1 MDRRRIV
8 EREHTA
14 EPPRREPEPPPAR
27 DLRGMIVALGN
38 ARAAALLARQ
48 PVTQTATLEEQL
60 AEHDAA
66 VADAKTTLIDAIT
79 TAANPL
85 VGRTDQVDNR
95 PVPEWIPG
103 ALEYRVINGGAMTP
117 ALRRGLPTNPLRPLW
132 EAMYTTEA
140 DEAFTAITDHSQAIE
155 TSGRNRRLVRSSSKE
170 KTARREVLQAVL
182 TGLLPSSEA
191 GAAVEA
197 PDTPLDIDAQIAIEL
212 PLLQDNFQ
220 SLVGRTWRNVRTAV
234 LVQFGALTV
243 GTRTAITRAN
253 DYYRPFVR
261 GRLMGNESN
270 TLVHPNL
277 QAAFDRATAHLT
289 PRLPQLPQAE
299 QDAIRVATSVANP
312 NSWWSTNVRENRNA
326 PHRLSDHSF
335 GWAVDFQATQNPN
348 VGKSGSLDQ
357 VQAVTGDDPNALTTA
372 GRTAAQAETAADDMR
387 DISREYVAAMQ
398 SEATLAPVLLRLA
411 NEARATAGVGAALT
425 DGAALVTAA
434 LVVDDDDRARDLRR
448 LLWPEAAN
456 ATAAMPAAL
465 AQASTR
471 LGQIGRVFRASFQRG
486 TTGAR
491 TAATSEATPGGVA
504 AHGFMSLPPALVG
517 ALAGSDAGNLVWL
530 GTASVHDFMHFE
542 LAQEP
547 PLFTEVPVARDTAH
561 AVPAG

>member
-1 MDRRRIV
+1 MDRRRIL

-14 EPPRREPEPPPAR
+14 EPPRREPEPPPAH
-27 DLRGMIVALGN
+27 DLRGMIAALGN
-38 ARAAALLARQ
+38 ARATALLARQ
-48 PVTQTATLEEQL
+48 PVTPTATLEEQL

-66 VADAKTTLIDAIT
+66 VADAKTTLIDALT

-85 VGRTDQVDNR
+85 VGRTDRVDNR
-95 PVPEWIPG
+95 PVPEWISG
-103 ALEYRVINGGAMTP
+103 ALEHRVIHGGAMTP
-117 ALRRGLPTNPLRPLW
+117 ELRRGLPTNPLRPLW
-132 EAMYTTEA
+132 DALYTTAA
-140 DEAFTAITDHSQAIE
+140 DDAFTAIVDHSQAIVG
-155 TSGRNRRLVRSSSKE
+155 SGRRRRLVHSDSKE
-170 KTARREVLQAVL
+170 KTARREVQQAVL

-212 PLLQDNFQ
+212 PLLQGNFE
-220 SLVGRTWRNVRTAV
+220 SLVRNTWRNVRTAV

-261 GRLMGNESN
+261 GELMGNRSQ
-270 TLVHPNL
+270 TLVHPQL
-277 QAAFDRATAHLT
+277 QEALARATANLT
-289 PRLPQLPQAE
+289 PRLAQLPQAE

-312 NSWWSTNVRENRNA
+312 NSWWSTNVRENRNQ
-326 PHRLSDHSF
+326 PHKLSDHSF
-335 GWAVDFQATQNPN
+335 GWAVDFQASQNPN

-357 VQAVTGDDPNALTTA
+357 VQAVTGDNPNALTTA

-387 DISREYVAAMQ
+387 DISREYVAAME
-398 SEATLAPVLLRLA
+398 SEATLAPVMLRLA

-425 DGAALVTAA
+425 DGAALLTAA
-434 LVVDDDDRARDLRR
+434 LVVNDDDRARDLRR
-448 LLWPEAAN
+448 LLWPEAPN
-456 ATAAMPAAL
+456 ATAPMPRAL
-465 AQASTR
+465 GQIATR
-471 LGQIGRVFRASFQRG
+471 LGRIARVFRASFQHG

-491 TAATSEATPGGVA
+491 TAASTEATPGGVA

-547 PLFTEVPVARDTAH
+547 PLFTEVPVTPDAAH
-561 AVPAG
+561 AAPPG

>member
-27 DLRGMIVALGN
+27 DLRSMVAALGN
-38 ARAAALLARQ
+38 ARAATLLARQ
-48 PVTQTATLEEQL
+48 PVTPTATLEEQV

-66 VADAKTTLIDAIT
+66 VADAKTTLIDALT

-103 ALEYRVINGGAMTP
+103 ALEHRVIHGRAMTP
-117 ALRRGLPTNPLRPLW
+117 ALTRGLPANPLRPLW
-132 EAMYTTEA
+132 EALYTTEA
-140 DEAFTAITDHSQAIE
+140 DEAFTAITDHSQAIVG
-155 TSGRNRRLVRSSSKE
+155 TGRRRRLDHSGSKE

-182 TGLLPSSEA
+182 TGLLPSSVA
-191 GAAVEA
+191 GAPVEA

-212 PLLQDNFQ
+212 PLLQGNLQ
-220 SLVGRTWRNVRTAV
+220 SLVGATWRNVRTAV

-261 GRLMGNESN
+261 GRLMGNESQ

-277 QAAFDRATAHLT
+277 QAAFARATAHLT

-312 NSWWSTNVRENRNA
+312 NSWWSTNVRENRNQ
-326 PHRLSDHSF
+326 PHKLSDHSF
-335 GWAVDFQATQNPN
+335 GWAVDFQASQNPN
-348 VGKSGSLDQ
+348 VGTSGSLDQ
-357 VQAVTGDDPNALTTA
+357 VQAVTGDNPNALTTA

-398 SEATLAPVLLRLA
+398 SEATLAPVMLRLA
-411 NEARATAGVGAALT
+411 NEARTTAGVGAALT

-434 LVVDDDDRARDLRR
+434 LVVNDDDRARDLRR
-448 LLWPEAAN
+448 LLWPEAPN
-456 ATAAMPAAL
+456 ATAAMPRAL
-465 AQASTR
+465 GQVVTR
-471 LGQIGRVFRASFQRG
+471 LGRIGRVFRASFQRG

-491 TAATSEATPGGVA
+491 TAASSEATPGGVA

-517 ALAGSDAGNLVWL
+517 ALAGSDAGALVWL
-530 GTASVHDFMHFE
+530 GTAGVHDFMHFE
-542 LAQEP
+542 LAVEP
-547 PLFTEVPVARDTAH
+547 PLFTEVPVTRDTAH
-561 AVPAG
+561 AAPPG